1 MTRDPGAGQCVP
13 RGDGGRMAGDS
24 RDGRVLVTELTE
36 IGEFEDVQR
45 LFDGIWNPD
54 PANPPITVEMMRALS
69 HAGNYV
75 AGAYDGGTL
84 VGASVGFLGAPAGKV
99 LHSHVT
105 GALAGRGIGFALK
118 LHQRDWALE
127 RGLERITWT
136 YDPLVRRNAHFNLAK
151 LGARPEEYLPSFYGA
166 MSDAINAG
174 DESDRVLAVW
184 RLTAPHVLA
193 AVRGEPHRPVIPA
206 DAVAWLGERDGG
218 PVRGPVDAAGAAGP
232 GTVLVA
238 VPRDVEALRRAD
250 PRAAGAWR
258 LAVREVL
265 GGLLEEGGRVTGFDR
280 ETGYVVRRRPEDGP
294 RPEGEPRRRDTE
306 TPYDDAP
313 RRAPGTPYAHST
325 PHNTGTPHADST
337 PHDIGTPHDNDT
349 PHNIGTPRGDGT
361 SHGPET
367 PRGGDV
373 LRRNPENPYKTEI
386 SYKSTTQY
394 NGDIPHDHGGRR
406 DGARRDGS
414 SYGGGKRDA

>member
-1 MTRDPGAGQCVP
+1 MTGDPGAGQGVP
-13 RGDGGRMAGDS
+13 RGDGGLMAGDS
-24 RDGRVLVTELTE
+24 RDGGVLVVELAE

-75 AGAYDGGTL
+75 AGAYEGGTL
-84 VGASVGFLGAPAGKV
+84 VGASVGFLGAPAGQV

-118 LHQRDWALE
+118 LHQRAWALE

-151 LGARPEEYLPSFYGA
+151 LGARPEEYLPSFYGV

-193 AVRGEPHRPVIPA
+193 AVRGEPYRPVIPV
-206 DAVAWLGERDGG
+206 DAVSVLVEGDDGG
-218 PVRGPVDAAGAAGP
+218 PVREPARA

-258 LAVREVL
+258 VAVREVL

-280 ETGYVVRRRPEDGP
+280 ERGYVVERRPEDGLP
-294 RPEGEPRRRDTE
+294 PTGERRRRDTG
-306 TPYDDAP
+306 TPYDDAF
-313 RRAPGTPYAHST
+313 GHDTST
-325 PHNTGTPHADST
+325 PNDDGPRHDVRTPNDGGTR
-337 PHDIGTPHDNDT
+337 HDT
-349 PHNIGTPRGDGT
+349 
-361 SHGPET
+361 
-367 PRGGDV
+367 
-373 LRRNPENPYKTEI
+373 ENPYDGGDTRNNTKNRHKTETPHSTQI
-386 SYKSTTQY
+386 SHKS
-394 NGDIPHDHGGRR
+394 GIPHDHGDQR
-406 DGARRDGS
+406 DGARRDGI